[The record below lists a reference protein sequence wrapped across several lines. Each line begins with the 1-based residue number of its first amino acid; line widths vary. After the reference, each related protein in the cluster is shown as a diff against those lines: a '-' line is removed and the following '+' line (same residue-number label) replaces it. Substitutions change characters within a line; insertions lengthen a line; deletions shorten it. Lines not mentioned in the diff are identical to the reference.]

1 MAYPTIV
8 ICSIVTL
15 FKVGKDYKY
24 IIQFLSKEFK
34 IKVPKSTISRIIN
47 RHKDGKNDFRPYVR

>member
-1 MAYPTIV
+1 MAYSTIV

-15 FKVGKDYKY
+15 YKVGKDYKY

-34 IKVPKSTISRIIN
+34 IKVPNLLYLGYLIAIKM
-47 RHKDGKNDFRPYVR
+47 GKMILGLK